1 MATGIYKRSN
11 VWWIRYTG
19 IDGKQK
25 RESSYSKDHKVALAL
40 FADRQKTI
48 SSGKEPEIKRI
59 PNYTFGELAEKY
71 KAWIEG
77 RQNSAKTK
85 GYIIG
90 QLLLVFGDIQLKR
103 FNTAMTDQLQTDL
116 ISKEY
121 KPSSNNK
128 VLNILKHMFNK
139 AVEWEMVDEDILKR
153 IRKVKPLRDDGK
165 RLRYLSKEESQ
176 TLVSACDPHL
186 KPIVIT
192 ALNTGMR
199 RGEILGLKWDEHIDL
214 RHGFILLNKTKNGER
229 REIPINDTLRSILK
243 GLTRRLD
250 IPYAFYDPT
259 TGNPYQNVKRSFR
272 TALRKV
278 EIQKCPDCNYQ
289 KPRLKT
295 KEDAENCPQCNVKMV
310 VFKGIDDFHFHDLRH
325 TFASKCVQA
334 GIDLY
339 AVQKLLGHKDGRMT
353 QRYVHLSSAYL
364 RDAVAKL
371 NKSATFLLHSEIR
384 ETAKTL

>member
-1 MATGIYKRSN
+1 MATGIYKRGK
-11 VWWIRYTG
+11 VWWVRYTG
-19 IDGKQK
+19 LDGKQK
-25 RESSYSKDHKVALAL
+25 RESSNSEEHKAAISLL
-40 FADRQKTI
+40 ADRQKTI
-48 SSGKEPEIKRI
+48 SGGKEPEIKKI
-59 PNYTFGELAEKY
+59 PNYTFRELAAKY
-71 KAWIEG
+71 QAWIEG
-77 RQNSAKTK
+77 RQNSAKIK

-90 QLLLVFGDIQLKR
+90 QLLAVFGDIQLKR

-128 VLNILKHMFNK
+128 VLNILKHMFSK
-139 AVEWEMVDEDILKR
+139 AVEWDMVDEDILKR

-214 RHGFILLNKTKNGER
+214 RHGFILLNNTKNGER
-229 REIPINDTLRSILK
+229 REIPINNTLRSILK
-243 GLTRRLD
+243 SLTRRLD

-259 TGNPYQNVKRSFR
+259 TGNPYQNVKRSFK

-310 VFKGIDDFHFHDLRH
+310 VFKGIEGFHFHDLRH
-325 TFASKCVQA
+325 TFASHLVMA
-334 GIDLY
+334 GVDITT
-339 AVQKLLGHKDGRMT
+339 VSKLLGHKSLTMT
-353 QRYVHLSSAYL
+353 LRYSHLAPSHMVK
-364 RDAVAKL
+364 AVDILDSTLNEKTISTKL
-371 NKSATFLLHSEIR
+371 AQLGG
-384 ETAKTL
+384 

>member
-165 RLRYLSKEESQ
+165 RLRYLSKEECQ
-176 TLVSACDPHL
+176 ALVNACDSHL
-186 KPIVIT
+186 KPIAIT

-199 RGEILGLKWDEHIDL
+199 RGEILGLKWDENVDL

-229 REIPINDTLRSILK
+229 REIPINDTLRSVFQ

-250 IPYAFYDPT
+250 VSYVFYDPI
-259 TGNPYQNVKRSFR
+259 TGNPYQDVKRSFKS
-272 TALRKV
+272 ALK
-278 EIQKCPDCNYQ
+278 
-289 KPRLKT
+289 KT
-295 KEDAENCPQCNVKMV
+295 KIQ
-310 VFKGIDDFHFHDLRH
+310 DFHLHDLRH
-325 TFASKCVQA
+325 TFASHLVMA
-334 GIDLY
+334 GVEITTISR
-339 AVQKLLGHKDGRMT
+339 LLGHKSLTMT
-353 QRYVHLSSAYL
+353 HRYAHLAPSHLVKADNILDNALNEKTISK
-364 RDAVAKL
+364 KL
-371 NKSATFLLHSEIR
+371 AQFGG
-384 ETAKTL
+384 

>member
-165 RLRYLSKEESQ
+165 RLRYLSKEECQ
-176 TLVSACDPHL
+176 ALVNACDSHL
-186 KPIVIT
+186 KPIAIT

-229 REIPINDTLRSILK
+229 REIPINDTLRNTLQ

-250 IPYAFYDPT
+250 VPYVFHDPV
-259 TGNPYQNVKRSFR
+259 TGNPYQDVKRSFK
-272 TALRKV
+272 TALKKV
-278 EIQKCPDCNYQ
+278 KIQ
-289 KPRLKT
+289 
-295 KEDAENCPQCNVKMV
+295 
-310 VFKGIDDFHFHDLRH
+310 DFHFHDFRH
-325 TFASKCVQA
+325 TFASHLVMA
-334 GIDLY
+334 GVDITT
-339 AVQKLLGHKDGRMT
+339 VSRLLGHKSLTMT
-353 QRYVHLSSAYL
+353 LRYSHLAPAHMQK
-364 RDAVAKL
+364 AVNILDNALNEKTISTKL
-371 NKSATFLLHSEIR
+371 AQFGG
-384 ETAKTL
+384 

>member
-1 MATGIYKRSN
+1 MATGIYKRGK
-11 VWWIRYTG
+11 VWWVRYTG
-19 IDGKQK
+19 LDGKQK
-25 RESSYSKDHKVALAL
+25 RESSNSEEHKAAISLL
-40 FADRQKTI
+40 ADRQKTI
-48 SSGKEPEIKRI
+48 SGGKEPEIKKI
-59 PNYTFGELAEKY
+59 PNYSFRELAAKY
-71 KAWIEG
+71 QAWIEG
-77 RQNSAKTK
+77 RQNSAKIK

-90 QLLLVFGDIQLKR
+90 QLLIVFGDIQLKR

-116 ISKEY
+116 ISKKY

-128 VLNILKHMFNK
+128 VLNILKHMFSK
-139 AVEWEMVDEDILKR
+139 AVEWDMVDEDILKR

-229 REIPINDTLRSILK
+229 REIPINNTLRSILK

-259 TGNPYQNVKRSFR
+259 TGNPYQNVKRSFK

-325 TFASKCVQA
+325 TFASHLVMA
-334 GIDLY
+334 GVDITT
-339 AVQKLLGHKDGRMT
+339 VSKLLGHKSLTMT
-353 QRYVHLSSAYL
+353 LRYSHLAPSHMVK
-364 RDAVAKL
+364 AVDILDSTLNEKTISTKL
-371 NKSATFLLHSEIR
+371 AQFNG
-384 ETAKTL
+384 